1 MKKLSLHQKVE
12 FKMISNLIR
21 ENSSF
26 LNTLCHTK
34 SQSKIRRLL
43 RLASTSQLLTLVEI
57 CLNIVKS
64 RFILTTRQKKR
75 LMPYACFVR
84 GVSRARSTRGAKHA
98 LQKGN
103 GIGAFAALLTPIL
116 IELAR
121 SIKSGN

>member
-1 MKKLSLHQKVE
+1 MVSH
-12 FKMISNLIR
+12 LIN

-34 SQSKIRRLL
+34 SQRRIRRLL

-57 CLNIVKS
+57 CVNIVKS
-64 RFILTTRQKKR
+64 RFQLTTRQKKR

-84 GVSRARSTRGAKHA
+84 SVSRARSERGARHA

-103 GIGAFAALLTPIL
+103 GVGAFAALLTPIL

-121 SIKSGN
+121 SIKSAN

>member
-1 MKKLSLHQKVE
+1 M
-12 FKMISNLIR
+12 
-21 ENSSF
+21 
-26 LNTLCHTK
+26 
-34 SQSKIRRLL
+34 
-43 RLASTSQLLTLVEI
+43 LTP
-57 CLNIVKS
+57 
-64 RFILTTRQKKR
+64 RQKNR

-84 GVSRARSTRGAKHA
+84 KVSRARSERGARLA